1 MATLSRILAWRIPWT
16 EAPGGLQSLGS
27 HRVGH
32 DWSDQAVA
40 AANEG
45 ISLECLLGRQYHW
58 LAWATIHFPWLPQHS
73 FVPPL
78 DFSIIDFIIQHRW
91 NICHALA
98 HCRWVAKSWTA
109 FVTPRTAARQ
119 TSLSFTIAQS
129 WRLNCT
135 LGFCR
140 GITNGHRT
148 QNIHIHT
155 NIYTH
160 IQRERDRGWDWLIL
174 KSWLRGSRSL
184 RSPNIHSQQSGDLGE
199 PIVQFQSKNW
209 RAWDPKRACFSLSLK
224 TERLKSSSRQSSARS
239 FLLRGECPFWFQ
251 SGLCLDEVH
260 PLGGGQSTELRL
272 PIQIFSSKNT
282 LTYTGNIWPNIW
294 AACYQLTSLWALGW
308 AWFTVLSSF
317 LVSEKPVHLLP
328 RPVIPTCAP
337 RPVLSC
343 C

>member
-1 MATLSRILAWRIPWT
+1 M
-16 EAPGGLQSLGS
+16 
-27 HRVGH
+27 
-32 DWSDQAVA
+32 A
-40 AANEG
+40 AAHEG
-45 ISLECLLGRQYHW
+45 ISLECLLGCQYHW

-98 HCRWVAKSWTA
+98 HCHWVTKSWTA
-109 FVTPRTAARQ
+109 FVTPRTTSRQ

-155 NIYTH
+155 YIYIYTH
-160 IQRERDRGWDWLIL
+160 TERERDRDWDWLIL
-174 KSWLRGSRSL
+174 KSWLRGSWSL

-199 PIVQFQSKNW
+199 LIVQFQSKNC

-224 TERLKSSSRQSSARS
+224 TERLKSPAQGSLARGPSSSGGSVPLVPFRSLLGWGPPTWGRAIYWTQATHSNILIQKHPHIHWEYLTKYLGSLLSANITLRTGLGMVHSLVIISGLREASAPSSTSCYSHLCSQACP
-239 FLLRGECPFWFQ
+239 FLLLRPTPPSDLSHTFSLPLLFLYLKTC
-251 SGLCLDEVH
+251 SG
-260 PLGGGQSTELRL
+260 
-272 PIQIFSSKNT
+272 FSFT
-282 LTYTGNIWPNIW
+282 L
-294 AACYQLTSLWALGW
+294 
-308 AWFTVLSSF
+308 
-317 LVSEKPVHLLP
+317 K
-328 RPVIPTCAP
+328 
-337 RPVLSC
+337 
-343 C
+343 